1 MMKKI
6 LLPSMMCAD
15 FSSLNREVKEL
26 DAAGADGFHM
36 DIMDGHYVPNFG
48 ISPEDYAVIR
58 SATKKTMDAH
68 LMIQEPS
75 NYINYFHELG
85 ANIIYIHPDS
95 DKHPART
102 IDSIHNLDI
111 KAGIAINPDI
121 SIEVIKSLLDLTDY
135 VLVMTVNP
143 GFSGQKYLNY
153 VDKKIIRLIE
163 LRNSYHYQIV
173 VDGAITPDKMT
184 YLHGLGVDGFVL
196 GTSALFN
203 KPDSY
208 RSILNSLHKKEQ

>member
-1 MMKKI
+1 MKKI

-15 FSSLNREVKEL
+15 FASLSREVKEL

-36 DIMDGHYVPNFG
+36 DIMDGNYVPNFG
-48 ISPEDYAVIR
+48 IGPEAYTVVR
-58 SATKKTMDAH
+58 NATKKTIDAH

-102 IDSIHNLDI
+102 MDSIHNLDI

-121 SIEVIKSLLDLTDY
+121 SIEVINPLLDLADY

-143 GFSGQKYLNY
+143 GFSGQKYLDY

-163 LRNSYHYQIV
+163 LRNSYHYQVV
-173 VDGAITPDKMT
+173 VDGAMTPDKIA
-184 YLHGLGVDGFVL
+184 YLYRLGVHGFVL
-196 GTSALFN
+196 GTSSLFN

-208 RSILNSLHKKEQ
+208 RSILNNLHKEEQ